1 MKLENAGSIAEA
13 ALALNGVFEAAQAAA
28 DQYLA
33 QVHAANEQS
42 QQLADR
48 IVADAQR
55 KATAIVQQA
64 QQADRIRAM
73 QGEGAQQKWAE
84 LQEKTDTMLNPTRRC
99 GWRFR
104 SKGI

>member
-13 ALALNGVFEAAQAAA
+13 ALAMNGVFEAAQAAA

-64 QQADRIRAM
+64 QQEADRIRAM

-84 LQEKTDTMLNPTRRC
+84 LQEKTDTMLQSYEALRLALQ
-99 GWRFR
+99 
-104 SKGI
+104 K